1 MLKNINRRKF
11 KKRIQ
16 LQKKY
21 EVLLRHCTFSLKGN
35 NGILI

>member
-1 MLKNINRRKF
+1 MDSKF

-21 EVLLRHCTFSLKGN
+21 ELFRGFNFKLAEN
-35 NGILI
+35 NHV